1 MRCFEVQ
8 VELEAYV
15 DGELSPER
23 TALLEQHLA
32 GCEGCRAELARLQ
45 AVVAAL
51 ESWPLVTEPAE
62 LTARVMAQVRPRPGV
77 SPSAPLP
84 STMLGTGRTGAGGSP
99 VLPGFRIHWSDLAIS
114 LAGAS
119 LVFAATLLWRYLT
132 STNLAY
138 LYRTQMYLRLGILRL
153 EVVMLLLRQ
162 FLARTSVATWGLALV
177 GVALMAALALV
188 MGDLAVW
195 RREALSV

>member
-1 MRCFEVQ
+1 MRCFDVQ

-23 TALLEQHLA
+23 TVLLEQHLA

-51 ESWPLVTEPAE
+51 ESWPLVAEPAQ
-62 LTARVMAQVRPRPGV
+62 LTARVMAHVRPRPGV

-132 STNLAY
+132 STDLAY
-138 LYRTQMYLRLGILRL
+138 LYRTQMSLRL
-153 EVVMLLLRQ
+153 EMLRLEMLLLRQ
-162 FLARTSVATWGLALV
+162 CLARTSAATWGLTLV
-177 GVALMAALALV
+177 GVALVIALALV
-188 MGDLAVW
+188 MWDLAVW

>member
-8 VELEAYV
+8 GELEAYV
-15 DGELSPER
+15 DGELSRER

-32 GCEGCRAELARLQ
+32 SCEGCRAELARLR

-51 ESWPLVTEPAE
+51 ESWPLVAEPAE
-62 LTARVMAQVRPRPGV
+62 LTARVMAQVRLRPGV
-77 SPSAPLP
+77 GPSAALP

-132 STNLAY
+132 STDLAY
-138 LYRTQMYLRLGILRL
+138 LYRTQMYLRLEMLRL
-153 EVVMLLLRQ
+153 EVLLLRQ
-162 FLARTSVATWGLALV
+162 CLARTSVATWGLALV
-177 GVALMAALALV
+177 GVALAAALALV
-188 MGDLAVW
+188 MGDLAVG

>member
-1 MRCFEVQ
+1 MRCFDVQ

-15 DGELSPER
+15 DGELSRER

-45 AVVAAL
+45 AVVVAL
-51 ESWPLVTEPAE
+51 GSWPLVAEPAQ
-62 LTARVMAQVRPRPGV
+62 LTARIMAQVRPRPGV
-77 SPSAPLP
+77 SPSARLP

-132 STNLAY
+132 STDLAY
-138 LYRTQMYLRLGILRL
+138 LYRIQMYLRLEMLRL
-153 EVVMLLLRQ
+153 EVMLLLRQ
-162 FLARTSVATWGLALV
+162 CLARTSTATWGLTLV
-177 GVALMAALALV
+177 GVALVTALALV
-188 MGDLAVW
+188 MWDLAVW
-195 RREALSV
+195 RREVLSV

>member
-1 MRCFEVQ
+1 MRCFDVH

-23 TALLEQHLA
+23 TALLERHLA
-32 GCEGCRAELARLQ
+32 SCKGCRAELARLQ

-51 ESWPLVTEPAE
+51 ESWPLVNEPAE

-77 SPSAPLP
+77 SPSASLP

-99 VLPGFRIHWSDLAIS
+99 VLPGFRIYWSDLAIS

-132 STNLAY
+132 STDLAY
-138 LYRTQMYLRLGILRL
+138 LYRTQMYLRLEMLRL
-153 EVVMLLLRQ
+153 EVMLLLRQ
-162 FLARTSVATWGLALV
+162 CLARTSAAAWGLTLV
-177 GVALMAALALV
+177 GVALMTALALV
-188 MGDLAVW
+188 MWDLAVW

>member
-8 VELEAYV
+8 GELEAYV
-15 DGELSPER
+15 DGELSRER

-51 ESWPLVTEPAE
+51 ESWPLVAEQAE

-99 VLPGFRIHWSDLAIS
+99 VLPGFRIYWSDLAIS

-132 STNLAY
+132 STDLVY

-153 EVVMLLLRQ
+153 EVMLLLRQ
-162 FLARTSVATWGLALV
+162 CLARTSTATWGLALV
-177 GVALMAALALV
+177 GVALVTALALV
-188 MGDLAVW
+188 MWDLAVW

>member
-1 MRCFEVQ
+1 MCCFEVQ

-51 ESWPLVTEPAE
+51 ESWPLVAEPAE

-77 SPSAPLP
+77 SPSAALP

-132 STNLAY
+132 STDLAY

-153 EVVMLLLRQ
+153 EVMLLLRQ
-162 FLARTSVATWGLALV
+162 CLARTSVATWGLALV
-177 GVALMAALALV
+177 GVALVAALALV

-195 RREALSV
+195 RREAFSV

>member
-1 MRCFEVQ
+1 MRCFDVQ

-15 DGELSPER
+15 DGELSREQ

-32 GCEGCRAELARLQ
+32 VCEGCRAKLARLQ

-51 ESWPLVTEPAE
+51 ESWPLVAEPAE

-84 STMLGTGRTGAGGSP
+84 STMLGTGRKGAGGSP

-132 STNLAY
+132 STDLAY
-138 LYRTQMYLRLGILRL
+138 LYRTQMYLRLEMLRL
-153 EVVMLLLRQ
+153 EMMLLLRQ
-162 FLARTSVATWGLALV
+162 CLARTSATTWGLTLV
-177 GVALMAALALV
+177 GVALVTALALV
-188 MGDLAVW
+188 MWDLAVW

>member
-1 MRCFEVQ
+1 MRCFDVQ

-15 DGELSPER
+15 DGELSQER

-51 ESWPLVTEPAE
+51 ESWPLVAEPAE
-62 LTARVMAQVRPRPGV
+62 LTARVMARVRTRPGV
-77 SPSAPLP
+77 SPSASLP
-84 STMLGTGRTGAGGSP
+84 STMLGTGRTGVGDSP

-119 LVFAATLLWRYLT
+119 LVFAVTLLWRYLT
-132 STNLAY
+132 STDLAY
-138 LYRTQMYLRLGILRL
+138 LYRAQMSLRL
-153 EVVMLLLRQ
+153 EMLRLEVMLLLRQ
-162 FLARTSVATWGLALV
+162 CLARTSVATWELTLV
-177 GVALMAALALV
+177 GVALVTALALV
-188 MGDLAVW
+188 MWDLAVW

>member
-8 VELEAYV
+8 GELEAYV
-15 DGELSPER
+15 DGELSRER

-32 GCEGCRAELARLQ
+32 GCEGCRAELARLG

-51 ESWPLVTEPAE
+51 ESWPLVAEPAE

-132 STNLAY
+132 LTDLAY
-138 LYRTQMYLRLGILRL
+138 LYRTQMYLRLEMLRL
-153 EVVMLLLRQ
+153 EVMLLLRQ
-162 FLARTSVATWGLALV
+162 CLARTSTATWGLALV
-177 GVALMAALALV
+177 GVALVTALALV
-188 MGDLAVW
+188 VWDLAVW

>member
-1 MRCFEVQ
+1 MRCFDVQ

-51 ESWPLVTEPAE
+51 ESWPLVAEPAQ
-62 LTARVMAQVRPRPGV
+62 LTARVIAQVRQRPGV
-77 SPSAPLP
+77 SPSATL
-84 STMLGTGRTGAGGSP
+84 RAGAGGSP

-119 LVFAATLLWRYLT
+119 LVFAAALLWRYLT
-132 STNLAY
+132 STDLAY
-138 LYRTQMYLRLGILRL
+138 LYRTQMYLRLEMLRL
-153 EVVMLLLRQ
+153 EVMLLLRQ
-162 FLARTSVATWGLALV
+162 CLARTSAATWGLTLV
-177 GVALMAALALV
+177 GVALVTALALV
-188 MGDLAVW
+188 MWDLALW

>member
-1 MRCFEVQ
+1 
-8 VELEAYV
+8 
-15 DGELSPER
+15 
-23 TALLEQHLA
+23 
-32 GCEGCRAELARLQ
+32 
-45 AVVAAL
+45 VVAAL
-51 ESWPLVTEPAE
+51 ESWPLVAEPAE

-84 STMLGTGRTGAGGSP
+84 STMLGTGRTGAGSSP

-132 STNLAY
+132 STDLAY
-138 LYRTQMYLRLGILRL
+138 LYRAQMSLRL
-153 EVVMLLLRQ
+153 EMLRLEVMLLLRQ
-162 FLARTSVATWGLALV
+162 CLARTSAATWGLTLV
-177 GVALMAALALV
+177 GVALVTALALV
-188 MGDLAVW
+188 MWDLAVW